1 MNLTMKVKSFTITS
15 YSEKEAYIRGC
26 KEFAKYMANP
36 KYKNITFK
44 IERAPSVENEFI
56 FTMYTNLDLG
66 EEQRNYCK
74 MCKEF
79 HTSFFINESYNCNEC
94 RLQAFLQKAK
104 QKAQISKG
112 FYREK
117 FDK

>member
-1 MNLTMKVKSFTITS
+1 MKVKSFTVS
-15 YSEKEAYIRGC
+15 AYSEKEAYLKGC
-26 KEFAKYMANP
+26 KQFAKYMANP
-36 KYKNITFK
+36 SYKNVTFK
-44 IERAPSVENEFI
+44 IERVPSVENEFI
-56 FTMYTNLDLG
+56 FTMFTNLDLG

-79 HTSFFINESYNCNEC
+79 HSSFFINETYNCNEC
-94 RLQAFLQKAK
+94 KLAAFLKKAK

-117 FDK
+117 FEK